1 MVALRSVLLFAVS
14 VALPAVFAAGVVVVK
29 ASVGVAVPVVVV
41 FLVELSFVT
50 AALGLRLSQCRQF
63 YILSYNKS
71 NELKCT

>member
-1 MVALRSVLLFAVS
+1 LFAVS

-50 AALGLRLSQCRQF
+50 AA
-63 YILSYNKS
+63 
-71 NELKCT
+71 